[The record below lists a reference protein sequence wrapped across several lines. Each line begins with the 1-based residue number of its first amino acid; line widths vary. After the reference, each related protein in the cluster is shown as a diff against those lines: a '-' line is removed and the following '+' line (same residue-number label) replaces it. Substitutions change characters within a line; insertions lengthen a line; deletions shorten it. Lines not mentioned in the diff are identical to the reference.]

1 MKRNCIKKHI
11 MGLLAC
17 ILVAGNIAV
26 MPAEA
31 GSSNLIVDSSSFKEE
46 LDIALWNA
54 TDNRVT
60 AENGKLV
67 FSAESKKST
76 ALIGKTIATNTGY
89 HDELVSFEASMN
101 LSGIAAGEK
110 FAVALG
116 LGSIEAVMGE
126 PGNVEIQ
133 FANDGG
139 IKMSVV
145 AYDLDGNAT
154 EIAAPRV
161 VGSNAKIK
169 AVISSEGVLTLSL
182 GGSGVCSAQ
191 LPVSGEGR
199 VGFLQSGGCA
209 VTIDDLKIVAHR
221 YDRPENCDI
230 YEDFEK
236 ESINANTLTAK
247 SLIPSYQYTPYGM
260 GIQDFDGSRG
270 MIFQNLACGYLGSL
284 HKYSNFEITF
294 DVVYLQRAS
303 ELDDEGNILVPQ
315 SDCIVVSFG
324 DEAEDYNDW
333 GYTTSPDAIVFDAA
347 SNVYSMHLEPQPR
360 ANAGDKGY
368 AYADPECDKDF
379 TIRVSMIDGV
389 VTTSMKWI
397 EEDTFTEILSYKVS
411 DETPLGF
418 VHIWAAGSNNNFA
431 IDNVRLINKDI
442 DPNTIALDFKSAL
455 YDTPEDF
462 EYEKIGFVYRETT
475 EEEKGFEFTPYML
488 IPIIAVVCVAAFG
501 TVYLISKKKSGKEE
515 KVNVQE

>member
-1 MKRNCIKKHI
+1 MLA
-11 MGLLAC
+11 GLL
-17 ILVAGNIAV
+17 LVGNMAV

-31 GSSNLIVDSSSFKEE
+31 GSSNLIVDNKSFKQE

-54 TDNRVT
+54 TDDRVT

-76 ALIGKTIATNTGY
+76 ALITKTIATNTGY
-89 HDELVSFEASMN
+89 HDELVSFEATMN
-101 LSGIAAGEK
+101 LSGVAAGET
-110 FAVALG
+110 FVAALG

-154 EIAAPRV
+154 EIVAPRAA
-161 VGSNAKIK
+161 GTKASIK
-169 AVISSEGVLTLSL
+169 AVISSEGVFTLTL
-182 GGSGVCSAQ
+182 GGSRVCMEK

-199 VGFLQSGGCA
+199 VGFVQSGNCA
-209 VTIDDLKIVAHR
+209 VTVDDLKIVAHR

-230 YEDFEK
+230 YEDFEN
-236 ESINANTLTAK
+236 ESINVNTLTAK
-247 SLIPSYQYTPYGM
+247 SLIPSYQYVPYGM

-270 MIFQNLACGYLGSL
+270 LIFQNLACGYMGSL

-294 DVVYLQRAS
+294 DVVYLQRES
-303 ELDDEGNILVPQ
+303 ELDDEGNIVVPQ

-360 ANAGDKGY
+360 ANAAEKGY
-368 AYADPECDKDF
+368 AFASPECKTDF

-389 VTTSMKWI
+389 ATTSMKWVG
-397 EEDTFTEILSYKVS
+397 EDTFTEILKYKVS

-442 DPNTIALDFKSAL
+442 DPNTISLDFKSAL
-455 YDTPEDF
+455 YNTPEDF
-462 EYEKIGFVYRETT
+462 EYEKIGFVYRDTA
-475 EEEKGFEFTPYML
+475 EEDKGFEFTPYML
-488 IPIIAVVCVAAFG
+488 IPVIAVVCVVAFG
-501 TVYLISKKKSGKEE
+501 IVCLISKKKTGKGEE
-515 KVNVQE
+515 VNVQEQDF